1 MARNLKVTLL
11 ADRPEL
17 HKFDLVLAR
26 ICEKRWLEQS
36 NLLTGYIIV
45 DYLSPVNEHNQSEK
59 SGQWSGG
66 PQGGQP
72 RPPCMAAAAALCPLG
87 SRGRPRR
94 QRALIKQRRVDWR
107 HRRCS
112 WQRTAGPTRIG
123 RLPGGFPGTLIDLVR
138 PAILVAVW
146 VGRGRGRVDWRHRR
160 YSWQRTAGPTR
171 IGRLSG
177 GFLGTPI
184 DLVRPAILV
193 AVWAGRGRG
202 RYNGERRRRRRGE
215 RRRVGGCRGERRRV
229 GGCRGERRRVR
240 WYRPRRRRRRSKRRS
255 CRWWARAS

>member
-123 RLPGGFPGTLIDLVR
+123 RLPGGFPGTLIDVYKR
-138 PAILVAVW
+138 QPPARA
-146 VGRGRGRVDWRHRR
+146 
-160 YSWQRTAGPTR
+160 
-171 IGRLSG
+171 
-177 GFLGTPI
+177 
-184 DLVRPAILV
+184 
-193 AVWAGRGRG
+193 
-202 RYNGERRRRRRGE
+202 RRRRPAPAATAAE
-215 RRRVGGCRGERRRV
+215 SHRRRPGPGCRSAGTPAGRSWSWPGRR
-229 GGCRGERRRVR
+229 C
-240 WYRPRRRRRRSKRRS
+240 
-255 CRWWARAS
+255 